1 MTKKIVNFY
10 LAVLIF
16 IALSWS
22 VRADV
27 PNLTREE
34 YLQTY
39 KNVPYNFSIDI
50 PRHMAKESESESK
63 NRVVFYNGKSGMEI
77 KINAS
82 HNVSNE
88 KIGRIV
94 ENIRPEGAKIIRKF
108 GDENVAGFSDFIVEC
123 KDSNSYYVYRVVIA
137 NKDKRV
143 IRVFIKYPLAQA
155 KTCAEDA
162 RGIIQSLI
170 IK

>member
-1 MTKKIVNFY
+1 MMRKIVKFC
-10 LAVLIF
+10 LAIFAFIVL
-16 IALSWS
+16 SCGVW
-22 VRADV
+22 ADV

-39 KNVPYNFSIDI
+39 ENIPYNFSIDI
-50 PRHMAKESESESK
+50 LRHMAKECESESK
-63 NRVVFYNGKSGMEI
+63 NRVSFYNGKSGMEI

-82 HNVSNE
+82 HNVYNE

-94 ENIRPEGAKIIRKF
+94 ENMRPEGAKIIRKF

-123 KDSNSYYVYRVVIA
+123 KDSNSYYVYRVVIS
-137 NKDKRV
+137 NKDKRI
-143 IRVFIKYPLAQA
+143 IRVFIKNPLAQA